1 MRRRPPRST
10 RTDTLF
16 PYTTL
21 FRSGEISRVE
31 ARLPIKYVQSRGGD
45 PPICQCLDQRVV
57 IDEITTPDV
66 YQDQGWAGASQKV
79 AIDDTPGG
87 LGRGTAQ
94 QKEIALCAQLRNAF
108 DKPCPLF
115 KMRRQ
120 GAPVPV
126 DNRHPECAGTLA
138 NALSDS
144 AHSQYPEGL
153 AA

>member
-66 YQDQGWAGASQKV
+66 YQDQGWAGASQNV
-79 AIDDTPGG
+79 AIDDPPGG
-87 LGRGTAQ
+87 LGRGTAK
-94 QKEIALCAQLRNAF
+94 QKEIALCAQSLGRASS
-108 DKPCPLF
+108 
-115 KMRRQ
+115 RERV
-120 GAPVPV
+120 G
-126 DNRHPECAGTLA
+126 
-138 NALSDS
+138 
-144 AHSQYPEGL
+144 
-153 AA
+153 

>member
-1 MRRRPPRST
+1 MIRRPPRST

-21 FRSGEISRVE
+21 FRS
-31 ARLPIKYVQSRGGD
+31 
-45 PPICQCLDQRVV
+45 LDQLVV

-144 AHSQYPEGL
+144 AHSQYPDRKSTSL
-153 AA
+153 NSSH